1 MDKESIKETVDNVD
15 GLIKMG
21 KAFCNTRSYN
31 PIQFKQATDGK
42 AIQLNAEKDH
52 KEWFITLIPDHL
64 KQTLHVQ
71 VRDAGYERI
80 KDYWLTMEELKYAN
94 QSN

>member
-1 MDKESIKETVDNVD
+1 MDKELIRETVDNVD
-15 GLIKMG
+15 RLIEMG

-31 PIQFKQATDGK
+31 PIQFKQATDGL

-52 KEWFITLIPDHL
+52 KEWFITLVPDHT

-71 VRDAGYERI
+71 VRDAGFDRI
-80 KDYWLTMEELKYAN
+80 KDYWLKMEELKYAN